1 MSGNGI
7 GPVHA
12 PTAARGNPA
21 SNPTPGSSEP
31 RCAASGSPNAMDVRT
46 PSGSPPRTTASKP
59 RSADGTDTPTANS
72 ANTRRKRNEKNN
84 THHTRHHRHMHG
96 ARRMRERVGAFAR
109 STGTSNAMTATSPT
123 VERRT
128 NWKPRDGTSTEIIHA
143 TASVRTTAI
152 SHAANAASGMSDRCT
167 GSNTRDG
174 R

>member
-1 MSGNGI
+1 MSYREIHELFVVSKAG
-7 GPVHA
+7 
-12 PTAARGNPA
+12 
-21 SNPTPGSSEP
+21 
-31 RCAASGSPNAMDVRT
+31 
-46 PSGSPPRTTASKP
+46 TT
-59 RSADGTDTPTANS
+59 
-72 ANTRRKRNEKNN
+72 
-84 THHTRHHRHMHG
+84 
-96 ARRMRERVGAFAR
+96 AR

-128 NWKPRDGTSTEIIHA
+128 NWKPMGGTSTEIIHA

>member
-1 MSGNGI
+1 MSYREI
-7 GPVHA
+7 HELFVVCDECHTSLSVDDA
-12 PTAARGNPA
+12 TY
-21 SNPTPGSSEP
+21 E
-31 RCAASGSPNAMDVRT
+31 D
-46 PSGSPPRTTASKP
+46 
-59 RSADGTDTPTANS
+59 AD
-72 ANTRRKRNEKNN
+72 NEAVD
-84 THHTRHHRHMHG
+84 HGWQCDEFQGRHY
-96 ARRMRERVGAFAR
+96 FR

-143 TASVRTTAI
+143 TASVRTTVI